1 MWPWL
6 WPCDL
11 EVVRVCRPCLYLPM
25 IWIWWLSKVIK
36 AVKGQFQ
43 YLTLDVH
50 YLTLRAKISL
60 YNRKAARRHGQN
72 FVFEFRFTLSRFT
85 FLLLLD
91 FMGCLIDKLFIN
103 LILHIVLHFQHL
115 RCFRGCRIWHLNFH
129 QKPARLHGA
138 DKSRLGF
145 RDGSPSTCQKIL
157 FYNTFAHKYHL

>member
-1 MWPWL
+1 
-6 WPCDL
+6 
-11 EVVRVCRPCLYLPM
+11 M
-25 IWIWWLSKVIK
+25 IWIWWRSVVIK

-72 FVFEFRFTLSRFT
+72 FVFEFRFTLCRFT
-85 FLLLLD
+85 FILLD

-138 DKSRLGF
+138 DKSRLG
-145 RDGSPSTCQKIL
+145 DGSATKAPAPKYCFIIL
-157 FYNTFAHKYHL
+157 LLINITSNIRKWFLLLIDVFIAL